1 MKLQVKTIL
10 LVLLALGLGSFV
22 YIHETRILPQ
32 REAAKSQ
39 AKKIFNFTKDDVQAF
54 SIQTQTETL
63 KFERLTPKDSNQQ
76 PLLQWQMKSP
86 KDVLAN
92 DASISFLLTLLANG
106 KQERSFLAPPEK
118 LSEYGLD
125 KPLATVEITL
135 KDQQTHQLILGKPD
149 FNRSFLYAQI
159 DPATP
164 KSPQIEVLLVPI
176 DFEYGVKRSLS
187 EWEANQDQKTDK
199 NKLNQPTK
207 SSPTPSL

>member
-1 MKLQVKTIL
+1 MKLQLKTIV

-63 KFERLTPKDSNQQ
+63 KFERLPPKDGNQQ

-86 KDVLAN
+86 KDVQAN
-92 DASISFLLTLLANG
+92 DASISFLLSLLANSQ
-106 KQERSFLAPPEK
+106 QERSFLASPEK

-135 KDQQTHQLILGKPD
+135 KDSKTHQLILGKPD

-159 DPATP
+159 NPATP
-164 KSPQIEVLLVPI
+164 KPPQIEVLLVPI
-176 DFEYGVKRSLS
+176 DFEYSVKRSLS
-187 EWEANQDQKTDK
+187 EWEVTK
-199 NKLNQPTK
+199 NPKK
-207 SSPTPSL
+207 